1 MAKKQDLKALGEVYG
16 NLGKETAVVAEST
29 EALTVGDKSAEV
41 GEAELKD
48 GGPTEEGGFEEAETD
63 VTKVG
68 ENENP
73 YNVKGVSYGDDNA
86 PALDTDQPEPVL
98 ASVLDDEEDEEEE
111 DKPDYIDLDGDGDKK
126 ESMKKA
132 AKDKKKK
139 GHEESEEVPE
149 EDEESPSKE
158 LEIAQEGLNKYM
170 AKKSI
175 FDELYAKVISE
186 DFGMEEVDDLDALGI
201 DDATPDSELADDD
214 AEEGGDEI
222 TVTLDKEVAKTLC
235 DLLQAAMGDD
245 EGDDAEDGDEDVT
258 DELVAEPDLEEDN
271 EGAPKAHTTH
281 VDMGEHNKVGHADGL
296 GGQAAGHADGGKS
309 ADQSK
314 LGGAV
319 NDGKHNKVGTV
330 KQGPAFGDLK
340 VTPKNKE
347 VKAG

>member
-1 MAKKQDLKALGEVYG
+1 LFFYELPINNNMAKKQDLKALGEVYG

-111 DKPDYIDLDGDGDKK
+111 D
-126 ESMKKA
+126 EE
-132 AKDKKKK
+132 KDVEET
-139 GHEESEEVPE
+139 EESEEVPE

-235 DLLQAAMGDD
+235 DLLQAAMGDY

-258 DELVAEPDLEEDN
+258 DELAAEPDLEEDN

-314 LGGAV
+314 LGGTV